1 MTKLGRLY
9 ALIGAIAF
17 TIVLLSEANLYA
29 QSALPSNEE
38 VPQLPGEA
46 DQIVVAPDD
55 TTSSSETE
63 PRAVESQSSFDSDS
77 PGQWMFNGGFGANA
91 DYVSGQATV
100 GYYWVR
106 YVGLE
111 TTYFY
116 YQLNTQRYFATQFGP
131 EADLM
136 VRLYNFS
143 MVTPLAGAGLG
154 YTKWHRRYLGE
165 RFSEGGSLTGNVL
178 FGVDIALSSHFG
190 MQIIR
195 KNTNYLCSVPIS
207 FSDRSS
213 DEARSNWYT
222 NIGFRMMF

>member
-1 MTKLGRLY
+1 MTKFGRLY
-9 ALIGAIAF
+9 ALIAAIGW
-17 TIVLLSEANLYA
+17 LGEAHLFA
-29 QSALPSNEE
+29 QSTSSSNEE
-38 VPQLPGEA
+38 VPQLPEEA
-46 DQIVVAPDD
+46 DQIVVVPDD
-55 TTSSSETE
+55 TNSNSETE
-63 PRAVESQSSFDSDS
+63 ARVLDSQSRVESDS
-77 PGQWMFNGGFGANA
+77 PGRWMFNGGFGANA
-91 DYVSGQATV
+91 DYVSGQATA

-111 TTYFY
+111 ATYFY
-116 YQLNTQRYFATQFGP
+116 YQLNSGSYFATQYGP

-143 MVTPLAGAGLG
+143 MVTPLAGSGLG
-154 YTKWHRRYLGE
+154 YTRWHRRHMGE

-178 FGVDIALSSHFG
+178 FGVDVALSSHFG

-195 KNTNYLCSVPIS
+195 KNTNYLGSVPIS

-213 DEARSNWYT
+213 DEARSSWYT